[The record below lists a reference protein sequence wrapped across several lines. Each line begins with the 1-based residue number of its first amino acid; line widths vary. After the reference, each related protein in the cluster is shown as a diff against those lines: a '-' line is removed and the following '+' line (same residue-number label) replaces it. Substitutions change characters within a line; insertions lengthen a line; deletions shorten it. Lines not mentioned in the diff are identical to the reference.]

1 MNVTAT
7 LFGQIGT
14 FAVLVWFVMKFL
26 WKPML
31 QMMEARNAKIAD
43 GLAAAERGRNELK
56 LAQKQGT
63 ENMRDAKRKASD
75 IIAAANKRA
84 TEIIDEAKQAAQAEG
99 ARQLEAAQAEIDQEI
114 NRAKTHLQSQFVDL
128 VMAGAEKVLDRE
140 LNAKNHGEF
149 IEKLAKK
156 L

>member
-7 LFGQIGT
+7 LIGQIGT

-31 QMMEARNAKIAD
+31 QMMDTRNQKIAD
-43 GLAAAERGRNELK
+43 GLAAAERGRHELK
-56 LAQKQGT
+56 LAQQQGT
-63 ENMRDAKRKASD
+63 ENMREAKRQAAEL
-75 IIAAANKRA
+75 IAAANKRA
-84 TEIIDEAKQAAQAEG
+84 TEIVDEAKRNAQEEG
-99 ARQLEAAQAEIDQEI
+99 ARQLEAAQAEIEQEM
-114 NRAKTHLQSQFVDL
+114 NRARTQLQSQFAEL

-140 LNAKNHGEF
+140 LNAANHGEF
-149 IEKLAKK
+149 IEKLATK